1 MKAGVSPEGQKL
13 LTAIDKTVDEVHWRG
28 EDECDPGK
36 LFEAITEVK
45 ASDDRQDVRAAQV
58 QDDAQAGV
66 CDEQD
71 QNALF
76 EAVTQVQT
84 VDDRPARPKRSSK
97 PTPRY
102 NPNDYNLDDY
112 SPDYKPDDDKP
123 DNYGPDD
130 SVTNCVKSKTRT
142 ENRRRRTRGST

>member
-1 MKAGVSPEGQKL
+1 M
-13 LTAIDKTVDEVHWRG
+13 HWRG
-28 EDECDPGK
+28 EDECDPER
-36 LFEAITEVK
+36 LFETITEVK

-66 CDEQD
+66 RDEQD

-102 NPNDYNLDDY
+102 NLDDY
-112 SPDYKPDDDKP
+112 SPDCKPDDDKR
-123 DNYGPDD
+123 DNYSPDD
-130 SVTNCVKSKTRT
+130 SDTNCVKSKTRT
-142 ENRRRRTRGST
+142 KNRGRRARASGSM